1 MKTVAKHWWQND
13 NASKRASIDRRDG
26 IDFIGESSIGG
37 SKIDIARVSSPGQ
50 RRPSLEPHSGVNK
63 NSFKKNLD
71 VSMKEVMSPTTP
83 MGTSGIRV
91 KHGSIVSPKANS
103 KERSSP
109 NNFSPMADKGPT
121 SKTSNPRS
129 SGIKVQGKNATDVM
143 SESFDDNFDDDFD
156 EDDGGDF
163 DSIESEVPSEKPAKN
178 DPNRY
183 MKESNDDF
191 GKSSGLDSSSHI
203 KKPVEAVVIEDYNT
217 FDMNKLTYEQAN
229 LEKAKMQ
236 DAMSKNFIGKGHA
249 DFKYDKQENFEAA
262 DDTDNSW
269 DEEEDD

>member
-1 MKTVAKHWWQND
+1 MKN
-13 NASKRASIDRRDG
+13 
-26 IDFIGESSIGG
+26 
-37 SKIDIARVSSPGQ
+37 
-50 RRPSLEPHSGVNK
+50 
-63 NSFKKNLD
+63 
-71 VSMKEVMSPTTP
+71 VMSPTTP
-83 MGTSGIRV
+83 MGTSGVRV
-91 KHGSIVSPKANS
+91 KHGSIVSPKSNS
-103 KERSSP
+103 KGRSSAH
-109 NNFSPMADKGPT
+109 NFSPMADKGPI

-129 SGIKVQGKNATDVM
+129 SGIKKKATDIV

-191 GKSSGLDSSSHI
+191 GKSSGLDSSSQI
-203 KKPVEAVVIEDYNT
+203 KKPVEAVVIQDYNT

-229 LEKAKMQ
+229 IEKAKMQ
-236 DAMSKNFIGKGHA
+236 EAMGKNFIGKGHA
-249 DFKYDKQENFEAA
+249 DFKYDKQQSFEAA

>member
-1 MKTVAKHWWQND
+1 
-13 NASKRASIDRRDG
+13 
-26 IDFIGESSIGG
+26 
-37 SKIDIARVSSPGQ
+37 
-50 RRPSLEPHSGVNK
+50 
-63 NSFKKNLD
+63 
-71 VSMKEVMSPTTP
+71 
-83 MGTSGIRV
+83 MGTSGVRV
-91 KHGSIVSPKANS
+91 KHGSIVSPKSNS
-103 KERSSP
+103 KGRSSAH
-109 NNFSPMADKGPT
+109 NFSPMADKGPI

-129 SGIKVQGKNATDVM
+129 SGIKKKATDIV

-191 GKSSGLDSSSHI
+191 GKSSGLDSSSQI
-203 KKPVEAVVIEDYNT
+203 KKPVEAVVIQDYNT

-229 LEKAKMQ
+229 IEKAKMQ
-236 DAMSKNFIGKGHA
+236 EAMGKNFIGKGHA
-249 DFKYDKQENFEAA
+249 DFKYDKQQSFEAA